1 MRSGCDLVP
10 FVSRTIRNILV
21 LLVIRDKNDVCYKY
35 LSRRISMRNFLRC
48 YFEFFLKCIRGLS
61 LLEFVVHWSILYVN
75 LLQVSFVLGFIPL
88 LAAWAYSELLEYRKN
103 AATLKRWAI
112 FSVRDTLDA
121 SPLPV
126 VSFLHTRLLTRAMH
140 VLRRIINILIKKYLN
155 EIKMLNT

>member
-21 LLVIRDKNDVCYKY
+21 LLVIRDENDVCYKY

-103 AATLKRWAI
+103 AATLKGWAM
-112 FSVRDTLDA
+112 FSALDSIYA
-121 SPLPV
+121 LCQFVSLLHISYCIELV
-126 VSFLHTRLLTRAMH
+126 VAFWHISCFFSIHQENDLLG
-140 VLRRIINILIKKYLN
+140 
-155 EIKMLNT
+155 